1 MFVQI
6 RREKEGE
13 EGLFPA
19 SEIPSN
25 LVWLYILFQT
35 FCHRKAIV
43 KITPEQL
50 SRAWRWGSDW
60 RERSSVERDMGILV
74 GNVLNTSE
82 QCALTM
88 NTSCILGF
96 ISKAVAS
103 RSTQAV
109 IPPCL
114 VLWDSHLKDC
124 VQIWAL
130 CYRHWHTGVSPAEG
144 YQNGWGLEHTAYKK
158 RLTEMGLFSLE
169 KRRCRGNLTVVYSY
183 LMGNFSKVHSNG
195 MQAPEPKLEQKNIWL
210 DFRKN
215 IFTIRGF
222 QHWPRLPR
230 VFGKSWGY
238 SKLNWPWTACSN
250 WTSFEHWVGQD
261 DLQRTFSTQIIL
273 WYYLES
279 QKEGWNKAMSSI
291 GAVSM
296 CPKIWVLWEI
306 EASRSLSMDKAYT
319 VALNSMSPELG
330 LHLTFLLHHATVCL
344 PLWDGIWWTQLAG
357 FTCSMLHQLLPRLHP
372 TPFLHPEV
380 SRLREVSL
388 AYIFSSGLHI
398 SFLSEWPHVMHAHT
412 L

>member
-1 MFVQI
+1 
-6 RREKEGE
+6 
-13 EGLFPA
+13 
-19 SEIPSN
+19 
-25 LVWLYILFQT
+25 
-35 FCHRKAIV
+35 
-43 KITPEQL
+43 
-50 SRAWRWGSDW
+50 
-60 RERSSVERDMGILV
+60 
-74 GNVLNTSE
+74 
-82 QCALTM
+82 M
-88 NTSCILGF
+88 NASCILGF

-114 VLWDSHLKDC
+114 ALWDC
-124 VQIWAL
+124 IW
-130 CYRHWHTGVSPAEG
+130 RTVSRFGLSATDIDILEWVLQKAIKMAG
-144 YQNGWGLEHTAYKK
+144 GWSTQRTRRGWQ
-158 RLTEMGLFSLE
+158 MGLFGLE

-183 LMGNFSKVHSNG
+183 LTGNFSGVHSNG
-195 MQAPEPKLEQKNIWL
+195 MQAPEPKLEQKSIWL

-279 QKEGWNKAMSSI
+279 QKEGWNKEMSST

-296 CPKIWVLWEI
+296 CPKIWVLREI
-306 EASRSLSMDKAYT
+306 ETSRSLSMGKAYT

-330 LHLTFLLHHATVCL
+330 LHLTFL
-344 PLWDGIWWTQLAG
+344 
-357 FTCSMLHQLLPRLHP
+357 
-372 TPFLHPEV
+372 
-380 SRLREVSL
+380 
-388 AYIFSSGLHI
+388 
-398 SFLSEWPHVMHAHT
+398 
-412 L
+412 